1 MSYAR
6 KYEDFERR
14 ETQVVGIS
22 VDPPDHNAAMV
33 EKLLLPFPLLSDPH
47 GVLSQ
52 ACGVW
57 DEEGR
62 IAIPAIVLLDKTR
75 IVRWQYA
82 GRDFADRPKDDA
94 LLRAIAGLE
103 DPGQPHPVATEI
115 RVTAEEAK
123 HSVRREGKA
132 ISLEYLQPY
141 YRGVNSATVALK
153 QRLAGLGAEGR
164 GAIRQVSEYQRMAR
178 EQSEA
183 VQQTLDLRRE

>member
-14 ETQVVGIS
+14 GAQVVGIS
-22 VDPPDHNAAMV
+22 VDPPDQNAAMV

-47 GVLSQ
+47 GVLSR
-52 ACGVW
+52 AYGVW

-62 IAIPAIVLLDKTR
+62 IAIPAIVLLDRTR

-82 GRDFADRPKDDA
+82 GRDFADRPEDDA
-94 LLRAIAGLE
+94 LLRAIAELE
-103 DPGQPHPVATEI
+103 DPGPPHPVATEI

-123 HSVRREGKA
+123 HSVRREGMA
-132 ISLEYLQPY
+132 ISLDHLLPY
-141 YRGVNSATVALK
+141 YRGVYSATVALK
-153 QRLAGLGAEGR
+153 QRLVGLGAEGR
-164 GAIRQVSEYQRMAR
+164 GAIRQVSEYQRMAL

-183 VQQTLDLRRE
+183 VQQTLDMRRE